1 MRIGV
6 WMRRFGAVAVA
17 ACVAVGTFLT
27 VRIIRPP
34 NQVTRPT
41 GELTVQVAS
50 GEKSAAS
57 GVLEVEVGPPAAY
70 ARSGYDPYAPSVVST
85 PRHVQL
91 VDVAPVALPASPYVL
106 E

>member
-1 MRIGV
+1 V
-6 WMRRFGAVAVA
+6 KRFGAVAVA
-17 ACVAVGTFLT
+17 ACVVVGTFLT
-27 VRIIRPP
+27 VRILRPP
-34 NQVTRPT
+34 NTVTPP
-41 GELTVQVAS
+41 ELTVQVVRA
-50 GEKSAAS
+50 EKSSAP
-57 GVLEVEVGPPAAY
+57 GVLEIEVGPPAAY